1 MKRVL
6 LTTTAIVGLSAPA
19 FAADP
24 TAVSDQ
30 PYFHHSHPMTWSGS
44 MSIKLTNQSTKD
56 SDDAKE
62 KAFKRDFL
70 FGAMLDG
77 ATGNNAATRAAAA
90 TSEEETATGLV
101 TTYNG
106 NADDTNQTFQHNQ
119 ASTYINNMRLAINDH
134 ASYNLTTAIGAADD
148 GVSAVEDVIDD
159 FLGGSHSNAFEVIK
173 EVLGNTATPN
183 GSANADLA
191 ADLKAFADAQDASTE
206 AVETTASIN
215 TTASLGVAMSAGD
228 GWTASTSGT
237 INLGGGSVSGGT
249 LSLSNGMMTVS
260 VGKTQHAAT
269 SAVTTMYGMDVALDK
284 NAADTQLQ
292 ASMALGGATLTVDN
306 EMDGDN
312 LETKSQTVGIKGSY
326 GTMSYGLGWQAD
338 GDLGFSLATN
348 LGGVGFTI
356 SRVNAGSNYSMGLAA
371 AVDLGGGMTLNVSN
385 AQNSDGLQD
394 KSLTYST
401 VSISADGTA
410 AGWTGAGGATAKT
423 ITDAFALKDVHKS
436 ISTVGISYAGG
447 GTSVGITYQEKAGT
461 SAAGDNLIASG
472 SMAISPTI
480 TLTGSYNKDDALTTI
495 GASGPLGSAGTL
507 SAVMTSTGSSS
518 LTASFK
524 F

>member
-1 MKRVL
+1 MKKVL

-30 PYFHHSHPMTWSGS
+30 PYFHHSHPMTFSGA

-56 SDDAKE
+56 ADKITE
-62 KAFKRDFL
+62 KAKKRDLVFENL
-70 FGAMLDG
+70 AAGVNTTDAASGGFEEAQVGNVTERDAGGDG
-77 ATGNNAATRAAAA
+77 PGNTANHGRAIAIL
-90 TSEEETATGLV
+90 E
-101 TTYNG
+101 
-106 NADDTNQTFQHNQ
+106 
-119 ASTYINNMRLAINDH
+119 NMRGILNGH
-134 ASYNLTTAIGAADD
+134 ASYTLGTAITAANVADH
-148 GVSAVEDVIDD
+148 VSSVEDIIDD
-159 FLGGSHSNAFEVIK
+159 FLGGSHSAAFDVIGEVA
-173 EVLGNTATPN
+173 VQGVDPT
-183 GSANADLA
+183 GSDNADLA
-191 ADLKAFADAQDASTE
+191 ADLKAFADAQDAGSE
-206 AVETTASIN
+206 ATETTASIN

-228 GWTASTSGT
+228 GWTASTSGSF
-237 INLGGGSVSGGT
+237 NLGGGSVSGGT
-249 LSLSNGMMTVS
+249 LSLTNGMLTVS

-269 SAVTTMYGMDVALDK
+269 SAVSTMYGMDVALDK
-284 NAADTQLQ
+284 NSSDTQLQ
-292 ASMALGGATLTVDN
+292 ATMALGGATVQVDN

-312 LETKSQTVGIKGSY
+312 LETKNQTVGIKGSY

-338 GDLGFSLATN
+338 GDLGFSIGTN
-348 LGGVGFTI
+348 LGGVGLTI
-356 SRVNAGSNYSMGLAA
+356 SRVNAGANYSMGLAA
-371 AVDLGGGMTLNVSN
+371 SMDLGGGMTLNATN

-394 KSLTYST
+394 KSFNYDS
-401 VSISADGTA
+401 VSVDTDGTMVM
-410 AGWTGAGGATAKT
+410 AGTDT
-423 ITDAFALKDVHKS
+423 ITEVFALKAVHKS
-436 ISTVGISYAGG
+436 ISTVGINYAGG

-461 SAAGDNLIASG
+461 SSSGDNLIASG

-507 SAVMTSTGSSS
+507 SAVMTSTGSST

>member
-1 MKRVL
+1 MKKVL

-56 SDDAKE
+56 SDEIKE
-62 KAFKRDFL
+62 KAGKRDWL
-70 FGAMLDG
+70 FSHLVNDDTNLAGAY
-77 ATGNNAATRAAAA
+77 TG
-90 TSEEETATGLV
+90 EERQVGNVTGQ
-101 TTYNG
+101 
-106 NADDTNQTFQHNQ
+106 NADDGQDPTSEGHRF
-119 ASTYINNMRLAINDH
+119 ASDYLAQMVTHINAHD
-134 ASYNLTTAIGAADD
+134 SYNLAAITTTAT
-148 GVSAVEDVIDD
+148 VSAVEDVIDD
-159 FLGGSHSNAFEVIK
+159 FLGGSHSEAMDVIV
-173 EVLGNTATPN
+173 EAWGNGATPT
-183 GSANADLA
+183 GSDAADLA
-191 ADLKAFADAQDASTE
+191 DDLAAFQAAQDAGSE
-206 AVETTASIN
+206 ATETTASIN

-228 GWTASTSGT
+228 GWTASTSGSF
-237 INLGGGSVSGGT
+237 NLGGGSVSGGA
-249 LSLSNGMMTVS
+249 LSLTNGTMTLS

-269 SAVTTMYGMDVALDK
+269 AAVSTMFGMDVALDK
-284 NAADTQLQ
+284 NSSDTQLQ
-292 ASMALGGATLTVDN
+292 ATMALGGVTLQVDN

-338 GDLGFSLATN
+338 GDLGFSLGTN
-348 LGGVGFTI
+348 LGGIGFTI
-356 SRVNAGSNYSMGLAA
+356 SRVNAGSTYSMGLAA
-371 AVDLGGGMTLNVSN
+371 AVDLGGGMTLNASN

-394 KSLTYST
+394 KSMTYSALT
-401 VSISADGTA
+401 S
-410 AGWTGAGGATAKT
+410 TGAFEANKG
-423 ITDAFALKDVHKS
+423 ITDAFALKAVHKS
-436 ISTVGISYAGG
+436 ISTVGINYAGG

-461 SAAGDNLIASG
+461 SASGDNLVASG

-507 SAVMTSTGSSS
+507 SAVMTSTGSST